1 MGKSLFGLMKVIRHG
16 PGPGEEFRR
25 TNQGISERPEN
36 GCGMRDKMAEEIN
49 KTKELLKVLDGGRLR
64 IVSNGLDMRGEGC
77 DASGHH
83 VVTKKINRGT
93 FLEVDQNAI
102 GHQKG
107 EEIMNMLET
116 LEKGRAGHQDVV

>member
-1 MGKSLFGLMKVIRHG
+1 M
-16 PGPGEEFRR
+16 
-25 TNQGISERPEN
+25 
-36 GCGMRDKMAEEIN
+36 
-49 KTKELLKVLDGGRLR
+49 
-64 IVSNGLDMRGEGC
+64 
-77 DASGHH
+77 
-83 VVTKKINRGT
+83 TKKINRGT

>member
-16 PGPGEEFRR
+16 PRPGEEFRR

-93 FLEVDQNAI
+93 FLS
-102 GHQKG
+102 
-107 EEIMNMLET
+107 
-116 LEKGRAGHQDVV
+116 